1 LVRNLATSAA
11 SLDWLAAAGFS
22 ESWVEDLSEP
32 EAESDG
38 SLDPL
43 ARPVSAMPPV
53 SVMAPGFWGSGRSGT
68 LEASGNRLS
77 SERAELLHRYQ
88 MRVELCPPPADALAQ
103 PEAVWFQDRSGPCQF
118 QELELQKGSPSAAA
132 SRFAEEA
139 TNTLERADSRNPV
152 AHISGKKDTRDMLVE
167 GTTGR
172 LAASTSVPS
181 QASKLT
187 PSPGS

>member
-1 LVRNLATSAA
+1 MVECLSAVRVAKVSGEDPSASRMEAALVRNLATSAA

-103 PEAVWFQDRSGPCQF
+103 HEA
-118 QELELQKGSPSAAA
+118 A
-132 SRFAEEA
+132 
-139 TNTLERADSRNPV
+139 
-152 AHISGKKDTRDMLVE
+152 
-167 GTTGR
+167 
-172 LAASTSVPS
+172 
-181 QASKLT
+181 
-187 PSPGS
+187 